1 MTAEKHSHIIT
12 VTGASLLL
20 VQIATLELIKK
31 EKNNTQRNKQ
41 RLLDFAKGG
50 ILADHLIRPYSYTN
64 SHKN

>member
-31 EKNNTQRNKQ
+31 EKTTHKETNNA
-41 RLLDFAKGG
+41 FW
-50 ILADHLIRPYSYTN
+50 ILQ
-64 SHKN
+64 KEVF